1 MPVVTI
7 PNINNNLPMT
17 TYILR
22 RLLQSVLTLFVIS
35 IFLFGLISLVPGGMM
50 TAYAEN
56 PDMTPEDIA
65 RLEARYGFNDPAP
78 LRYVKWLGSTLR
90 GDWGNSYVSKRP
102 ALQEIGERLPNTLLL
117 MSVMLIV
124 TLLLA
129 VPLGILSALKQ
140 YTTFD
145 HITTTLAFAGQSLP
159 VFWFGLLLIIIFHV
173 TLKKP
178 DGTPLLPGSGM
189 YTLGT
194 EFSLIDRIEHLILP
208 VTMLALVSAAGYM
221 RYMRSSM
228 LDVIHEDYVRTAR
241 AKGLR
246 ERVVI
251 LKHALRNALIPLVTL
266 IGLDLPSL
274 FGGALFT
281 ETIFAWPGIG
291 RLYFTAALKT
301 DYPVIM
307 AVLVIYSGL
316 IILSSLLVDVFYAI
330 LDPRIRLS

>member
-1 MPVVTI
+1 
-7 PNINNNLPMT
+7 
-17 TYILR
+17 
-22 RLLQSVLTLFVIS
+22 
-35 IFLFGLISLVPGGMM
+35 MM
-50 TAYAEN
+50 SAYAEN
-56 PDMTPEDIA
+56 PDMTPEDLA
-65 RLEARYGFNDPAP
+65 RLEVKYGFNDPP
-78 LRYVKWLGSTLR
+78 PVRYLKWLGNTLR
-90 GDWGNSYVSKRP
+90 GDWGNSFVSKRP
-102 ALQEIGERLPNTLLL
+102 ALHEIGERLPNTMLL
-117 MSVMLIV
+117 MGVMLVV
-124 TLLLA
+124 TLLIA
-129 VPLGILSALKQ
+129 IPLGILSAIKQ
-140 YTTFD
+140 YTWFD
-145 HITTTLAFAGQSLP
+145 HVTTTLAFAGQSLP

-173 TLKKP
+173 TLKRP
-178 DGTPLLPGSGM
+178 DGSPLLPGSGM
-189 YTLGT
+189 MTLGA
-194 EFSLIDRIEHLILP
+194 EFSLIDRIEHLVLP

-251 LKHALRNALIPLVTL
+251 LKHAMRNALIPLVTL

-291 RLYFTAALKT
+291 RLYFNAALKT

-316 IILSSLLVDVFYAI
+316 IILSSLLVDVLYAA

>member
-1 MPVVTI
+1 MGRPCLI
-7 PNINNNLPMT
+7 QNGLSMT

-22 RLLQSVLTLFVIS
+22 RLFQSALTLFIIS
-35 IFLFGLISLVPGGMM
+35 IILFGLISLVPGGMM
-50 TAYAEN
+50 SAYAEN
-56 PDMTPEDIA
+56 PDMTPEDLA
-65 RLEARYGFNDPAP
+65 RLEVKYGFNDPP
-78 LRYVKWLGSTLR
+78 PVRYLKWLGNTLR
-90 GDWGNSYVSKRP
+90 GDWGNSFVSKRP
-102 ALQEIGERLPNTLLL
+102 ALHEIGERLPNTMLL
-117 MSVMLIV
+117 MGVMLVV
-124 TLLLA
+124 TLLIA
-129 VPLGILSALKQ
+129 IPLGILSAIKQ
-140 YTTFD
+140 YTWFD
-145 HITTTLAFAGQSLP
+145 HVTTTLAFAGQSLP

-173 TLKKP
+173 TLKRP
-178 DGTPLLPGSGM
+178 DGSPLLPGSGM
-189 YTLGT
+189 MTLGA
-194 EFSLIDRIEHLILP
+194 EFSLIDRIEHLVLP

-251 LKHALRNALIPLVTL
+251 LKHAMRNALIPLVTL

-291 RLYFTAALKT
+291 RLYFNAALKT

-316 IILSSLLVDVFYAI
+316 IILSSLLVDVLYAA

>member
-1 MPVVTI
+1 MI
-7 PNINNNLPMT
+7 

-22 RLLQSVLTLFVIS
+22 RLLQSALTLFVIS
-35 IFLFGLISLVPGGMM
+35 IILFGLISLVPGGMM

-78 LRYVKWLGSTLR
+78 LRYVKWLGNTLR

-102 ALQEIGERLPNTLLL
+102 ALQEIGERLPNTMLL
-117 MSVMLIV
+117 MGVMLAV
-124 TLLLA
+124 TLLIA
-129 VPLGILSALKQ
+129 VPLGILSAIRQ
-140 YTTFD
+140 YTWFD
-145 HITTTLAFAGQSLP
+145 HVTTTLAFAGQSLP
-159 VFWFGLLLIIIFHV
+159 VFWFGLLLIIVFHV
-173 TLKKP
+173 TLRKP

-189 YTLGT
+189 YTLGA

-246 ERVVI
+246 ERGVI
-251 LKHALRNALIPLVTL
+251 FKHAMRNALIPLVTL

-316 IILSSLLVDVFYAI
+316 IILSSLLVDILYAA

>member
-1 MPVVTI
+1 MI
-7 PNINNNLPMT
+7 

-35 IFLFGLISLVPGGMM
+35 IILFGLISLVPGGMM

-78 LRYVKWLGSTLR
+78 LRYVKWLGNTLR

-102 ALQEIGERLPNTLLL
+102 ALQEIGERLPNTMLL
-117 MSVMLIV
+117 MGVMLAV
-124 TLLLA
+124 TLLIA
-129 VPLGILSALKQ
+129 VPLGILSAIRQ
-140 YTTFD
+140 YTWFD
-145 HITTTLAFAGQSLP
+145 HVTTTLAFAGQSLP
-159 VFWFGLLLIIIFHV
+159 VFWFGLLLIIVFHV
-173 TLKKP
+173 TLRKP

-189 YTLGT
+189 YTLGA

-246 ERVVI
+246 ERGVI
-251 LKHALRNALIPLVTL
+251 FKHAMRNALIPLVTL

-316 IILSSLLVDVFYAI
+316 IILSSLLVDILYAA